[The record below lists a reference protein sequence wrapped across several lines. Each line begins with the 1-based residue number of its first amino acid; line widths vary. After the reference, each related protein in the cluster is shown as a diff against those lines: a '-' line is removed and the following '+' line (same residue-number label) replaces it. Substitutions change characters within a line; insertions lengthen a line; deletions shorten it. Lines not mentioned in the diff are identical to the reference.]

1 MGLKLFLGVLGLP
14 RVWVREDVYRMLEQ
28 EAEKEGL
35 TISEF
40 VERLVQ
46 GRRRE
51 TS

>member
-1 MGLKLFLGVLGLP
+1 
-14 RVWVREDVYRMLEQ
+14 MLEQ

-40 VERLVQ
+40 VERLVL

-51 TS
+51 TSPLLIALPCSLCTAA